1 MANLSIARPHTAP
14 TGIGAIFTAFIAWKD
29 ARATRKAL
37 SALTDRE
44 LEDIGLNRAEI
55 NRVANT
61 C

>member
-1 MANLSIARPHTAP
+1 LHAR

-55 NRVANT
+55 NRVANA